1 MAKLNPIEL
10 QKALK
15 GASYPAS
22 KDDLV
27 KTAESN
33 GASDDITSALQALGD
48 DHFNTPADVT
58 EAVSFS
64 SKKNS

>member
-15 GASYPAS
+15 GVSYPAS

-33 GASDDITSALQALGD
+33 GASEDITSALEGLGD

-58 EAVSFS
+58 QAISFS
-64 SKKNS
+64 TKANS

>member
-15 GASYPAS
+15 GVNYPAS
-22 KDDLV
+22 KDDLI
-27 KTAESN
+27 KAAESN
-33 GASDDITSALQALGD
+33 GATDDVMSTLKGLGD

-58 EAVSFS
+58 QAVSFAAKS
-64 SKKNS
+64 GS